1 VIPAIEAH
9 VRAERLLAAHLT
21 PRQRAEY
28 AGTGQLS
35 IVKHGVVWGILLR
48 QLAVLLPFVPLLAVA
63 MWRTLG
69 LVLLAIVVV
78 ALAPFWVSR
87 FALAATRRRVWV
99 ISGRSAPLLRS
110 RGRDVRFCV
119 RFTEDLPA
127 ADRVLAWKNLIE
139 HCEPQFL
146 KTANAM

>member
-9 VRAERLLAAHLT
+9 ARAERLLAAHLT

-28 AGTGQLS
+28 AATGQIS

-48 QLAVLLPFVPLLAVA
+48 QAAVMVPVAPLLVVP

-87 FALAATRRRVWV
+87 FSLAATRRRVWV
-99 ISGRSAPLLRS
+99 ISGRSAPVLRAGD
-110 RGRDVRFCV
+110 RNVRFCV

-127 ADRVLAWKNLIE
+127 ADRVLAWKNLLE
-139 HCEPQFL
+139 LSEPQFL
-146 KTANAM
+146 KTANVM